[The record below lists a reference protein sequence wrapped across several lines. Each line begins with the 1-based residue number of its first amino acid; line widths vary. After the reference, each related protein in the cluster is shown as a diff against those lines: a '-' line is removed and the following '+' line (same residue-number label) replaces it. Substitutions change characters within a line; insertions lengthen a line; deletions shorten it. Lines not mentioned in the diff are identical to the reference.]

1 MSRIDWGMKSTGA
14 SIARATS
21 MIVISACCFGSLT
34 TLTLLATRA
43 GLSLMNVIL
52 WRFVLAAMVLFVMT
66 IRTRRAHEF
75 GKTELQ
81 LMLIG
86 ATAQALIS
94 YLSFRALDYLPV
106 GILAFLFYT
115 YPAWVAAIS
124 AATGRESL
132 TRTRLIA
139 LVLAMA
145 GIAVMVETP
154 AAHLLNTTGICL
166 ALGTAFLY
174 ALYLPALHSAQ
185 RQLPPLV
192 STFYLVSGIALSF
205 LIVATATQNLV
216 LPGTLELWSYLLL
229 LSIIGTVVAFG
240 TMIAGLR
247 VLGPV
252 RTSIVSTVE
261 PFFTAVLGALV
272 LAERL
277 TVAALAGGAMIASAV
292 IFLERSSERAE
303 ARGQ

>member
-1 MSRIDWGMKSTGA
+1 
-14 SIARATS
+14 

-52 WRFVLAAMVLFVMT
+52 WRFVLASIVLFVMT
-66 IRTRRAHEF
+66 IRARRAHEF
-75 GKTELQ
+75 GRTALR

-106 GILAFLFYT
+106 GVLAFLFYT

-124 AATGRESL
+124 AATGRETL

-139 LVLAMA
+139 LMLAMA
-145 GIAVMVETP
+145 GIAVMIETP
-154 AAHLLNTTGICL
+154 AAHMLDGFGICL

-185 RQLPPLV
+185 RELPPLV
-192 STFYLVSGIALSF
+192 STFYLVSGIAISF
-205 LIVATATQNLV
+205 VIIGISTRKFV
-216 LPGTLELWSYLLL
+216 LPGTLEIWSYLLL
-229 LSIIGTVVAFG
+229 LSLIGTVVAFG

-252 RTSIVSTVE
+252 RTSIISTVE
-261 PFFTAVLGALV
+261 PFFTALLGALI
-272 LAERL
+272 LAEQL
-277 TVAALAGGAMIASAV
+277 TMATLAGGAIIASAV

-303 ARGQ
+303 KQAQ

>member
-1 MSRIDWGMKSTGA
+1 
-14 SIARATS
+14 
-21 MIVISACCFGSLT
+21 MIVIAACCFGSLT
-34 TLTLLATRA
+34 TATLLATRA

-66 IRTRRAHEF
+66 TRARRTHTF
-75 GKTELQ
+75 GKHALRLT
-81 LMLIG
+81 LIG

-94 YLSFRALDYLPV
+94 YLSFKALDYLPV
-106 GILAFLFYT
+106 GILGFLFYT

-124 AATGRESL
+124 AATGREAL
-132 TRTRLIA
+132 TRVRATA

-145 GIAVMVETP
+145 GIAVMIETP
-154 AAHLLNTTGICL
+154 AAHSLNTTGICL

-174 ALYLPALHSAQ
+174 ALYLPVLHSAQ

-192 STFYLVSGIALSF
+192 STFYLVSGIAITF
-205 LIVATATQNLV
+205 LATGIATQKLA
-216 LPGTLELWSYLLL
+216 LPSTLAIWGYLLI
-229 LSIIGTVVAFG
+229 LSLVGTVAAFG
-240 TMIAGLR
+240 SMIAGLR

-252 RTSIVSTVE
+252 RTSIISTVE

-277 TVAALAGGAMIASAV
+277 TVATMAGGAMIASAV
-292 IFLERSSERAE
+292 IFLERSSERAD
-303 ARGQ
+303 A

>member
-1 MSRIDWGMKSTGA
+1 
-14 SIARATS
+14 
-21 MIVISACCFGSLT
+21 MIVLSAGCFGSLT
-34 TLTLLATRA
+34 TLTLLAIRA
-43 GLSLMNVIL
+43 GLSLTNVIL
-52 WRFVLAAMVLFVMT
+52 WRFALAAIVLFVVT
-66 IRTRRAHEF
+66 IRARRSLEF
-75 GKTELQ
+75 GKTAFQ

-106 GILAFLFYT
+106 GVLAFLFYT

-124 AATGRESL
+124 AATGREAL

-139 LVLAMA
+139 LMLAMA

-192 STFYLVSGIALSF
+192 STFYLVSGIAISF
-205 LIVATATQNLV
+205 LIAGIASRKLV
-216 LPGTLELWSYLLL
+216 WPGSLEVWSYLLL
-229 LSIIGTVVAFG
+229 LSLVGTVVAFG
-240 TMIAGLR
+240 TMISGLR

-252 RTSIVSTVE
+252 RTSIISTVE

-272 LAERL
+272 LAQRL
-277 TVAALAGGAMIASAV
+277 TVAIIAGGAMIASAV

-303 ARGQ
+303 AQLQ

>member
-1 MSRIDWGMKSTGA
+1 
-14 SIARATS
+14 
-21 MIVISACCFGSLT
+21 MIVLGACCFGSLT

-52 WRFVLAAMVLFVMT
+52 WRFVLATLVLFVMT
-66 IRTRRAHEF
+66 LRARRAHAF
-75 GKTELQ
+75 GKAALQ

-106 GILAFLFYT
+106 GVLAFLFYT
-115 YPAWVAAIS
+115 YPAWVAVIS
-124 AATGRESL
+124 AVTGREAL
-132 TRTRLIA
+132 TRVRLIA

-145 GIAVMVETP
+145 GIAVMIGMP
-154 AAHLLNTTGICL
+154 AAHALSATGIFL

-185 RQLPPLV
+185 RELPPLV
-192 STFYLVSGIALSF
+192 STFYLVSGIAVSF
-205 LIVATATQNLV
+205 LVIGVATGTLA
-216 LPGTLELWSYLLL
+216 LPGTLVVWSYLLL
-229 LSIIGTVVAFG
+229 LALVGTVVAFG
-240 TMIAGLR
+240 AMIAGLR

-252 RTSIVSTVE
+252 RTSIISTVE

-272 LAERL
+272 LAESL
-277 TVAALAGGAMIASAV
+277 TAATIAGGAMIASAV
-292 IFLERSSERAE
+292 VFLERSSERAE
-303 ARGQ
+303 AQPQ

>member
-1 MSRIDWGMKSTGA
+1 MKTTGL

-34 TLTLLATRA
+34 TLTLLATRS
-43 GLSLMNVIL
+43 GLPLLNVIL
-52 WRFVLAAMVLFVMT
+52 WRFALAAIVLFVVT
-66 IRTRRAHEF
+66 IRARRAHAF
-75 GKTELQ
+75 DKTALR

-94 YLSFRALDYLPV
+94 YLSFKALDYLPV

-124 AATGRESL
+124 AATRREAL
-132 TRTRLIA
+132 TRVRLIA

-145 GIAVMVETP
+145 GIAVMIETP
-154 AAHLLNTTGICL
+154 AVHTFSTTGICL

-174 ALYLPALHSAQ
+174 ALYLPALHAAQ
-185 RQLPPLV
+185 RELPPLV
-192 STFYLVSGIALSF
+192 STFYLVSGIAMSF
-205 LIVATATQNLV
+205 LVVAIATGKLA
-216 LPGTLELWSYLLL
+216 LPGTLETWSYLLL
-229 LSIIGTVVAFG
+229 LSLIGTVVAFG
-240 TMIAGLR
+240 SMIAGLR

-252 RTSIVSTVE
+252 RSSIISTVE
-261 PFFTAVLGALV
+261 PFFTAVLGAVV

-277 TVAALAGGAMIASAV
+277 TVATLAGGAMIASAV

-303 ARGQ
+303 AQSQ